1 MSAKILVI
9 DDDASTMMIISST
22 LKSVGYSVVQ
32 AYGGDDA
39 VRKAKAQQPAL
50 VLTDLEMPDITGVEI
65 IDRLRAD
72 PETQHI
78 PIVAVTSHVW
88 DVIAQ
93 SASQV
98 GCDGYL
104 TKPFLP
110 KQLIETVRKF
120 LASPA
125 PKSS

>member
-1 MSAKILVI
+1 MATKILVI
-9 DDDASTMMIISST
+9 DDDAAVVMVISST
-22 LKSVGYSVVQ
+22 LKSAGYSVVP
-32 AYGGDDA
+32 AYGGEDA
-39 VRKAKAQQPAL
+39 IRKAKAQQPAL

-65 IDRLRAD
+65 IARLRKD
-72 PETQHI
+72 PETRHI
-78 PIVAVTSHVW
+78 PIVAVTSHTW

-110 KQLIETVRKF
+110 KQLVETVRKF
-120 LASPA
+120 LASPT
-125 PKSS
+125 PKPS

>member
-9 DDDASTMMIISST
+9 DDDAATMMIISSI
-22 LKSVGYSVVQ
+22 LKSAGYSVVP

-39 VRKAKAQQPAL
+39 IRKAKAQQPAL
-50 VLTDLEMPDITGVEI
+50 VLTDLEMPGINGVEI
-65 IDRLRAD
+65 IDALQND

-78 PIVAVTSHVW
+78 PIVAVTSHTW

-93 SASQV
+93 SAAQV
-98 GCDGYL
+98 GCAGYL

-110 KQLIETVRKF
+110 KQLIETVRKY
-120 LASPA
+120 LTAPTPKAS
-125 PKSS
+125 